1 MRRLGFVGLCLC
13 GHLGIVAMLVD
24 LASHLVGN
32 QLPLGEA
39 FLVAVWTLPCT
50 LFMSWFLAEEFLR
63 KLQPTQLS
71 RPLKFTVAH
80 SSTIPSVEPFTST
93 AWGCHSLTS
102 RSVTYTHS
110 VSQ

>member
-1 MRRLGFVGLCLC
+1 
-13 GHLGIVAMLVD
+13 MLVD

-50 LFMSWFLAEEFLR
+50 LFISWFLAEEFL
-63 KLQPTQLS
+63 
-71 RPLKFTVAH
+71 LKFTVAH

-93 AWGCHSLTS
+93 AWGCHSLTW